1 METLQIGVFVFHLC
15 VLGTYLDF
23 LLPKQV
29 GQLLD
34 SSAPEQ
40 VGQRVEVPHVELVV
54 QGTTE
59 AHANEIRG
67 EEDQHNLW
75 SHVKEQ
81 KPVNS
86 TSIFHLTSNTLAK
99 IWFKIKKK
107 K

>member
-1 METLQIGVFVFHLC
+1 MSIFIFLSG
-15 VLGTYLDF
+15 LGTYLD
-23 LLPKQV
+23 LVLPEQV

-75 SHVKEQ
+75 VHVKEQ
-81 KPVNS
+81 NKPFAVWRRV
-86 TSIFHLTSNTLAK
+86 FYK
-99 IWFKIKKK
+99 
-107 K
+107 